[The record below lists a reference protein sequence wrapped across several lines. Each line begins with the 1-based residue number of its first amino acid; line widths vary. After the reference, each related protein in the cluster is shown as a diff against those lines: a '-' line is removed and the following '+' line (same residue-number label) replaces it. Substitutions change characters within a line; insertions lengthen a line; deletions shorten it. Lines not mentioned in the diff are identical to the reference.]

1 MASWATK
8 ASGYLEPLRAAA
20 ILAGLDAEAAAGWV
34 TRDAITEAE
43 SILRAHGLDNEA
55 DRLAELRIE
64 PRFTAESIK
73 TAMMAALARQGLR
86 S

>member
-1 MASWATK
+1 MRRET
-8 ASGYLEPLRAAA
+8 
-20 ILAGLDAEAAAGWV
+20 IDTDAE
-34 TRDAITEAE
+34 R
-43 SILRAHGLDNEA
+43 GLVAQLLGQDTPRTVA
-55 DRLAELRIE
+55 RLYAELRIE